1 MSDTNREGITIV
13 FEGDTVKFDKSANG
27 IEKALKVLQSQTKAL
42 NKQFQNSKSLEDLNK
57 KIRSLRQEY
66 ILSAQATKKWAD
78 EWKQAKAK
86 YDELYGRERTKE
98 EEKQFKSLQKEMKA
112 AMVAYENSVGRTIK
126 LKNELQKC
134 YDVAQEL
141 ASQPNKLQ
149 KSLENVGN
157 TMTTIGEK
165 TQSLSKYMQKF
176 LTNATKQAINF
187 EDAFAEVRKTL
198 TLTEEESEREEEI
211 FAKISDE
218 LREMSTTVPTTADEL
233 AKIAGLA
240 GQMGVGADDIV
251 TFTKAM
257 VDFGKATNITAE
269 DAAQEI
275 AQIYNVIGKGG
286 DYSTLNNLLST
297 IVDLGN
303 NSATTEKDIVE
314 MFKNISAASSR
325 VGMTEQQMAALAATL
340 SSLGL
345 DKGGATS
352 ISTIMSKIDMA
363 VSTNAD
369 SLRDWADAAG
379 MSVSKFKQ
387 AWGEDAAQT
396 LAALLENLKATVDAG
411 GNLNEEF
418 ADLGI
423 KEMRR
428 IDTMGRLVNA
438 TDVYND
444 ALERADAAFE
454 KHSAL
459 SDEADKR
466 YKTLASRLQI
476 LKNKFDEFKRTIGD
490 QIAPILG
497 LLVDYAGKILD
508 FINQMP
514 GGVTTLITLV
524 TTFLAILS
532 PLTSVLGKILGNNVS
547 LVNVIKNLIK
557 FMTTTKGILLGV
569 AGVFLM
575 LYSSN
580 EDFRN
585 AVNKTA
591 QSIWSVLKPALE
603 NLWGLF
609 QNIWSIITYVVEKM
623 GELWNLFM
631 NSTAGK
637 IFIAT
642 LNGIIETIKV
652 VIQIVGGLI
661 SVVKDLFGWFGRVL
675 GIQDEVQRN
684 MPRQNYINQL
694 SSGGYSSGGFM
705 SGGMTV
711 NNSFV
716 INGVEQ
722 LSNTRLLEVADIITD
737 RVNENL
743 GVAV

>member
-1 MSDTNREGITIV
+1 MARAGQEQGITIG
-13 FEGDTVKFDKSANG
+13 FNANTTDFDKNVDKLNKEIKGLKKEVKLFNQELKINPNSFSLLYTKIRNLTQQQ
-27 IEKALKVLQSQTKAL
+27 EKAKKVLQEYKGYL
-42 NKQFQNSKSLEDLNK
+42 DGLEKNGLK
-57 KIRSLRQEY
+57 G
-66 ILSAQATKKWAD
+66 TD
-78 EWKQAKAK
+78 EWNATQDAILKTNKELRNITVQLDKAK
-86 YDELYGRERTKE
+86 QSMADLERYATGGFE
-98 EEKQFKSLQKEMKA
+98 EAIRKA
-112 AMVAYENSVGRTIK
+112 GESMV
-126 LKNELQKC
+126 
-134 YDVAQEL
+134 
-141 ASQPNKLQ
+141 
-149 KSLENVGN
+149 
-157 TMTTIGEK
+157 TIGESMQK
-165 TQSLSKYMQKF
+165 ISKYSQDF
-176 LTNATKQAINF
+176 LKEATKQAIEF
-187 EDAFAEVRKTL
+187 EDAFADVKKTV
-198 TLTEEESEREEEI
+198 
-211 FAKISDE
+211 DE
-218 LREMSTTVPTTADEL
+218 TKTTSYEDIAQGLRELAQTVPATADEL
-233 AKIAGLA
+233 ARISGLA
-240 GQMGVGADDIV
+240 GQMGVSADDIV
-251 TFTKAM
+251 MFTKAM
-257 VDFGKATNITAE
+257 VDFGNATNITAE
-269 DAAQEI
+269 EAAQEI

-286 DYSTLNNLLST
+286 DYSTLENLLST

-303 NSATTEKDIVE
+303 NSATTEKEIVE

-345 DKGGATS
+345 DKGGASS
-352 ISTIMSKIDMA
+352 ISTIMTKIDMA
-363 VSTNAD
+363 VSTN
-369 SLRDWADAAG
+369 SKTLKDWADAAG
-379 MSVSKFKQ
+379 MSVSQFKQ

-396 LAALLENLKATVDAG
+396 LSALLENLKATVDTG
-411 GNLNEEF
+411 GNLNQEF
-418 ADLGI
+418 EDLGI

-428 IDTMGRLVNA
+428 VDTLGRLVNA

-444 ALERADAAFE
+444 ALRRADAAFVE
-454 KHSAL
+454 GNAL
-459 SDEADKR
+459 SLEASKR
-466 YKTLASRLQI
+466 YETLKSKLQI
-476 LKNKFDEFKRTIGD
+476 LKNKFDEFKRTIGE
-490 QIAPILG
+490 QLTPVLSAM
-497 LLVDYAGKILD
+497 VDFAGKILD
-508 FINQMP
+508 FINALP
-514 GGVTTLITLV
+514 GGIDQIVVVLTTL
-524 TTFLAILS
+524 LAVLSPILS
-532 PLTSVLGKILGNNVS
+532 VAGKYLVNLTQTDGALGKLVS
-547 LVNVIKNLIK
+547 NFKG
-557 FMTTTKGILLGV
+557 FKGIL
-569 AGVFLM
+569 AGVFGALLT
-575 LYSSN
+575 LYVTN

-609 QNIWSIITYVVEKM
+609 QNIWNIITYVVEKV

-684 MPRQNYINQL
+684 MPRNYVNQL